1 MNMLKLPE
9 KFENTKLAYIT
20 EGERKLLRRRDAVR
34 GKKSPEYSKDG
45 VPVLRSAA
53 EIEAEG
59 VAKEVAANKR
69 MKTPGFA
76 GDAAAYE
83 RDANI
88 RSIEAGFTSAVD
100 QEIDANRRARAAG
113 FKNAALKENPA
124 VAAPGES
131 IYSTKPFIDPRTVS
145 STTTG
150 STTTG
155 STTAGGASQSSSY
168 SSTPSTAL
176 SKKHGYK
183 KQYTDMA
190 SKAKDY
196 EAYVDRYADLSA
208 AYRDII
214 NNPNSK
220 QAKYWLP
227 RMANTSKKAFGMA
240 HAGESQALQS
250 KTYRGATKAMGK
262 KARAVP
268 NVKKKVVVKKTK
280 PVKTPV
286 KTTPVITQ
294 PSSGGGDV
302 GSGTTETVLNI
313 DPGQGGTS
321 PIIPPLIDA
330 VVVEGAESE
339 IVQER
344 VKDLINTN
352 SPLFKAA
359 TTKALQSMNA
369 SGLVNSSMAQEAV
382 MNSILAV
389 AIPIA
394 QADAQTFTEQRMA
407 NQNASNAFKAQ
418 QNAAYYQAFVARLN
432 GQITQTLRALAEK
445 AANWRAVLAER
456 GRIAVTAGMSKEAA
470 ENALKTVTPTWF

>member
-34 GKKSPEYSKDG
+34 GKKSPEYSKEG

-59 VAKEVAANKR
+59 VAMEVAANKR

-124 VAAPGES
+124 AAAPGES

-145 STTTG
+145 STTTSG
-150 STTTG
+150 TTT
-155 STTAGGASQSSSY
+155 SGAVKLPTQTY
-168 SSTPSTAL
+168 YNSTPSTAI

-183 KQYTDMA
+183 KQYSNMA
-190 SKAKDY
+190 SKVKDY
-196 EAYVDRYADLSA
+196 GGYVDSHADLSA
-208 AYRDII
+208 AYKEII
-214 NNPNSK
+214 SNPNSK

-227 RMANTSKKAFGMA
+227 RMANTSKEAFGMA
-240 HAGESQALQS
+240 HAGEDRALKS
-250 KTYRGATKAMGK
+250 GTYRGATKVNPKTHAV
-262 KARAVP
+262 RAVP
-268 NVKKKVVVKKTK
+268 NKKKKAVVSK
-280 PVKTPV
+280 PVV
-286 KTTPVITQ
+286 TTDAKPTVTQ
-294 PSSGGGDV
+294 PSSGGGVVD
-302 GSGTTETVLNI
+302 SGTTESALNI

-330 VVVEGAESE
+330 VVVEGIESE
-339 IVQER
+339 IVEER
-344 VKDLINTN
+344 VKNLINTN

-369 SGLVNSSMAQEAV
+369 AGLVNSSMAQEAV
-382 MNSILAV
+382 MSAILAV
-389 AIPIA
+389 ALPIA

-407 NQNASNAFKAQ
+407 NQNASNTFKAQ
-418 QNAAYYQAFVARLN
+418 QNAAYYEAFVSRLN
-432 GQITQTLRALAEK
+432 GEINNALRALAEK
-445 AANWRAVLAER
+445 SANWRAVLAER
-456 GRIAVTAGMSKEAA
+456 GRIAVTAGMSKDAA
-470 ENALKTVTPTWF
+470 ANALKTVTPTWF